1 MAASFC
7 SHAGWDDAPREAGRE
22 WRVMRADDHCTTCR
36 VKHDVII
43 AFKVCDSCICSYPAV
58 HQLCQRCHGAPR
70 AVEHAVDYAA
80 SRKGQPTL
88 PIESVMTVERL
99 IDELTLHLAAV
110 VEEIHVENDRVSK
123 YYAQA
128 RALMHRIPIARPTPV
143 FIISKADPTDG
154 LVLELENCKNEDT
167 LGYVLRSAVGRLF
180 ENLNYNYFHLSVA
193 RSLVV
198 RLEK

>member
-1 MAASFC
+1 
-7 SHAGWDDAPREAGRE
+7 
-22 WRVMRADDHCTTCR
+22 MRADDHCTACC

-43 AFKVCDSCICSYPAV
+43 AFKVCDSCVCSCPAV
-58 HQLCQRCHGAPR
+58 HQLCQRCHGALH
-70 AVEHAVDYAA
+70 AVEHAVDYTA

-110 VEEIHVENDRVSK
+110 EEIHVENNRVRK

-128 RALMHRIPIARPTPV
+128 RALMYRIPVARPTPV
-143 FIISKADPTDG
+143 FIISKADLTDG
-154 LVLELENCKNEDT
+154 LVLELENCRNKDT

-193 RSLVV
+193 QSLVA